1 MKKLAVLA
9 LLWAAVAATGQQKR
23 PITHEDVW
31 LMKRTSDPVA
41 SPDGRTIVF
50 SVTEPDYDPAKISTD
65 LWAVPADGSAAP
77 RQLTFTKAPELGV
90 VWSPDGTRL
99 AFSTKREGD
108 EANQIY
114 VMPMDGGEARRVT
127 NVAGGVSNPQWRPD
141 GKAILYQHETLPPD
155 HKARKSTARVY
166 DAMPVRYWNVWLD
179 EKRPHIFVQE
189 LREGAKPVDVL
200 KGSKL
205 AASAGFAGLFTASG
219 GQTLHAVWVPD
230 GQSIV
235 FSAVVNR
242 NFMMAQ
248 ETESALFSVAA
259 AGGEEPRQ
267 LTENGVRYSRPKF
280 SPKGD
285 ALYALVERRAVKG
298 GRLYSLTRLAKLS
311 WPAAGKATVLTEAWD
326 RSVAGF
332 ALSGDGKAIYM
343 EAEDDGFDQLFQMSS
358 TGGAVERLFQVE
370 RGGYTAPVLVAGG
383 LAAMYQTAVQP
394 AEIVRVNAAAGSHKL
409 LTDFNAG
416 RVAAIDAPAPV
427 HFWFTAKNG
436 KRIHNVMFLPP
447 KFDAAKKYPLVVFP
461 HGGPNS
467 MSTDAFSTRWNSYL
481 LASPGY
487 VVLET
492 NYTGSTGFGEKFADD
507 IEKDVLRG
515 PADEILEA
523 VTEAVKRYPYI
534 DGTRQ
539 AAAGASYGGYL
550 MNWFNG
556 HTNQFKCMVAH
567 AGAINNESQYGVN
580 DGGIDRELRMGGPIW
595 EKGGQWNDESPIRYS
610 GNFKTPT
617 LVTQGE
623 LDYRVPI
630 NESMTTFKILQ
641 RLGVPSRLVVFPDE
655 GHWVSKGENSKLH
668 MQEVLGW
675 LGKYL

>member
-1 MKKLAVLA
+1 MRKFALFVLLSAAFSTLA
-9 LLWAAVAATGQQKR
+9 QQKR

-31 LMKRTSDPVA
+31 MMKRTGEPVV
-41 SPDGRTIVF
+41 SPDGRMIVF
-50 SVTEPDYDPAKISTD
+50 SLVQPDYDPAKVSTD
-65 LWAVPADGSAAP
+65 LWIVPTDGSAQP
-77 RQLTFTKAPELGV
+77 RQLTFTKAPESGT

-99 AFSTKREGD
+99 AFVTKREDD
-108 EANQIY
+108 ESNQIY
-114 VMPMDGGEARRVT
+114 ILPVAGGEARRIT
-127 NVAGGVSNPQWRPD
+127 NVTGGASNPQWRPD
-141 GKAILYQHETLPPD
+141 GQAILYQHEMFPAGY
-155 HKARKSTARVY
+155 KARKSTARIY

-189 LREGAKPVDVL
+189 LREGAKPIDVL
-200 KGSKL
+200 AGSKL
-205 AASAGFAGLFTASG
+205 AAAPGYAGLFTAAG
-219 GQTLHAVWVPD
+219 GQTLNAVWAPD
-230 GQSIV
+230 GKSIV
-235 FSAVVNR
+235 FSAAVNR
-242 NFMMAQ
+242 NTMMA
-248 ETESALFSVAA
+248 EEVESGIFLVSA
-259 AGGEEPRQ
+259 AGGQEPRQ
-267 LTENGVRYSRPKF
+267 LTEHGVRYAKPKF
-280 SPKGD
+280 SPTGD
-285 ALYALVERRAVKG
+285 ALYGLVERRAVKG
-298 GRLYSLTRLAKLS
+298 ERLYSLTRLARLS
-311 WPAAGKATVLTEAWD
+311 WPATGEPAVLTQPWD

-332 ALSGDGKAIYM
+332 ELSKDGKTIYI
-343 EAEDDGFDQLFQMSS
+343 EAEDNGFDQLFKMPAS
-358 TGGAVERLFQVE
+358 GGSVERLFQVE
-370 RGGYTAPVLVAGG
+370 RGGYTAMAPVAGG
-383 LAAMYQTAVQP
+383 LAAIFQTALQP
-394 AEIVRVNAAAGSHKL
+394 AEIVRVDPSTGSHKL
-409 LTDFNAG
+409 LTDFNAA
-416 RVAAIDAPAPV
+416 RIAEIDAPPPV
-427 HFWFTAKNG
+427 HFWFSAKNG
-436 KRIHNVMFLPP
+436 KRIHNIMFLPP
-447 KFDAAKKYPLVVFP
+447 KFDASKKYPLLIFP

-467 MSTDAFSTRWNSYL
+467 MSKDAFSARWNSYL

-492 NYTGSTGFGEKFADD
+492 DYTGSTGFGEKFADD

-523 VTEAVKRYPYI
+523 IVEAAKRYPYI
-534 DGTRQ
+534 DTTRQ

-556 HTNQFKCMVAH
+556 HTHQFKCIVVH

-595 EKGGQWNDESPIRYS
+595 EKGGQWNDQSPIRYS

-655 GHWVSKGENSKLH
+655 GHWVLKGENSKLH

-675 LGKYL
+675 LARYL